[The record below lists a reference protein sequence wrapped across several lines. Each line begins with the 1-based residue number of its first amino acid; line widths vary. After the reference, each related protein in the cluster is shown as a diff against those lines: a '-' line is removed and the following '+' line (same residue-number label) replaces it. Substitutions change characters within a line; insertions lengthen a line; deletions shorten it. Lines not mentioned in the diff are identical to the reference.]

1 MSKRLTLSLSL
12 LLTGIVAADP
22 PPKND
27 PMNEKILWESISRE
41 VDNHPDVRVAEAELQ
56 LAESRLQ
63 LARMK
68 VGEAMLKNKLDL
80 SSAEKKLTATK
91 ASLAAAQAIAK
102 ETQELFRRNAESD
115 ATRRKAEVNVHVAE
129 SELHDAMLQ
138 ISLLKMQEIMREK
151 SLNSSTSHTSITK
164 VFPIGDIQ
172 IAPERVME
180 LLKTDRGMNA
190 VDPMELQYLEAS
202 KTLVITASR
211 DRLTKIEA
219 QLDLLR
225 RAGNTFAPK

>member
-1 MSKRLTLSLSL
+1 MSKWMTLSLSL
-12 LLTGIVAADP
+12 LLTCIVAADAP
-22 PPKND
+22 SKDD
-27 PMNEKILWESISRE
+27 PLNENILWDSISQE
-41 VDNHPDVRVAEAELQ
+41 VESHPDVRVAEAELR

-80 SSAEKKLTATK
+80 SSAEKKLAATK

-102 ETQELFRRNAESD
+102 ETQELFRRGAESD

-129 SELHDAMLQ
+129 SDLHDAMLQ
-138 ISLLKMQEIMREK
+138 ISLLKMQELMRKK

-164 VFPIGDIQ
+164 VYPIGDIQ

-180 LLKTDRGMNA
+180 LLKTDRGINP
-190 VDPMELQYLEAS
+190 VDSMELQYLEAS

-211 DRLTKIEA
+211 ERLIKIEA

-225 RAGNTFAPK
+225 RAGNAFAPK